1 MLSGLELYL
10 KDSRE
15 LNRPPKFMSRACTCL
30 LLSDSLLN
38 NPFIIHKID
47 HKFNMFTTKFLVV
60 IPLNLLLS
68 KLFHASKQMA
78 FHLGVQAEALHCKT
92 LHPAPAVF
100 CVFISC
106 FCFSSAHSVH
116 SVHSVHSQQGSLRS
130 MGLWLLFILVTW
142 VFLFCFVSLFFFH
155 LRHFFAM
162 SSVLILYSPRSLLK
176 CHLFGKVSLV
186 TIAFLIPFP
195 LTS

>member
-106 FCFSSAHSVH
+106 FCFSSVH
-116 SVHSVHSQQGSLRS
+116 SVHSVHSQQRLTALDGALASLHP
-130 MGLWLLFILVTW
+130 GDLGFFV
-142 VFLFCFVSLFFFH
+142 LFCFFVFLSLKTF
-155 LRHFFAM
+155 LCN
-162 SSVLILYSPRSLLK
+162 VLCTHSLLSQV
-176 CHLFGKVSLV
+176 FAQMPS
-186 TIAFLIPFP
+186 FW
-195 LTS
+195 